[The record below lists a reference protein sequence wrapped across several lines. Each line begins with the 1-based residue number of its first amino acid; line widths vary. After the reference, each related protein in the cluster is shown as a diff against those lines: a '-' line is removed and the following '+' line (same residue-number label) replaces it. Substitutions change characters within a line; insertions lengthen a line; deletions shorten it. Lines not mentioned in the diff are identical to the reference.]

1 MASASQGSGP
11 VEPSSA
17 PVRGTGATGANVSS
31 AVIKYLEA
39 HQGSAKYMVAAVGSN
54 TAGTIALQSGRNVI
68 DMGGFMGADPAP
80 TLAQVQHLI
89 DTGQLHYIL
98 LGGSGGGPGS
108 SGAVGGPGAGSAQRS
123 HGPLRQ
129 RARRQRRGRPRSRW
143 ARRYRREQ
151 RDGRDPRP
159 VDRNPRHRGTRDRT
173 EHLRIGH
180 QALLLRRLSGVAWA
194 CLDYPQPMS
203 AWGASAADA
212 AVSVTFDNLGEA
224 AQLEL
229 GMWPEDVPHGEHFTV
244 LEVLPRLL
252 ELLAAR
258 GVRATFFVEGLNAE
272 MYPDALRD
280 LAQAGHEVAVHAWR
294 HEEWAAL
301 DAATEAALLDR
312 ATDAMR
318 SIGLE
323 PRGFRPP
330 GGGLTARTLS
340 LLGER
345 GYSYVS
351 PAGERE
357 GMLDGLA
364 VLPFRWQLVDAYA
377 FLPQFAGLRE
387 RYRGDPEP
395 YGPEQMGEEMIAALH
410 AHTSAKVT
418 SRCCSTPSRSPSPA
432 SPGGPRSMP
441 CSRRQPT
448 SPPPARSRLPRMD
461 EAAAW
466 MLTHAEDFN
475 HPPQLDD
482 ATWMAPG

>member
-1 MASASQGSGP
+1 M
-11 VEPSSA
+11 
-17 PVRGTGATGANVSS
+17 
-31 AVIKYLEA
+31 
-39 HQGSAKYMVAAVGSN
+39 
-54 TAGTIALQSGRNVI
+54 
-68 DMGGFMGADPAP
+68 
-80 TLAQVQHLI
+80 
-89 DTGQLHYIL
+89 
-98 LGGSGGGPGS
+98 
-108 SGAVGGPGAGSAQRS
+108 
-123 HGPLRQ
+123 
-129 RARRQRRGRPRSRW
+129 
-143 ARRYRREQ
+143 
-151 RDGRDPRP
+151 
-159 VDRNPRHRGTRDRT
+159 
-173 EHLRIGH
+173 
-180 QALLLRRLSGVAWA
+180 
-194 CLDYPQPMS
+194 CLDYPHTMS
-203 AWGASAADA
+203 AWGASTAGAA

-229 GMWPEDVPHGEHFTV
+229 GMWPEDVPYGEHFTV

-272 MYPDALRD
+272 MYPDALRE

-301 DAATEAALLDR
+301 DAATEATLLDR

-330 GGGLTARTLS
+330 GGGLSARTLS

-345 GYSYVS
+345 GYSCVS
-351 PAGERE
+351 PAGERA

-364 VLPFRWQLVDAYA
+364 VLPFRWRLVDAYA

-410 AHTSAKVT
+410 AQRQGHLALLFHPFAVAFTGE
-418 SRCCSTPSRSPSPA
+418 
-432 SPGGPRSMP
+432 PGWAALDAVLAEATHLAAGGALA
-441 CSRRQPT
+441 T
-448 SPPPARSRLPRMD
+448 PRMD
-461 EAAAW
+461 KAAAW

-482 ATWMAPG
+482 ATWTAPSG